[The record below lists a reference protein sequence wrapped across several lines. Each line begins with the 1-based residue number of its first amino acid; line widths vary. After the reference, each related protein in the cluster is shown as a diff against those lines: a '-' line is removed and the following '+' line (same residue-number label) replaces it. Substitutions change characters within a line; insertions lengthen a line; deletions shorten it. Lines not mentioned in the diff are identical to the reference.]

1 MRARRVIVSI
11 AAVALFVPASVFA
24 HHGAAAYDVGKKV
37 VLKGTVKE
45 WIYSNP
51 HCLLTVEVTGEDGQV
66 VRWIVEGQAPN
77 VVFPAGYR
85 KDTFTFGDQ
94 VTVTVE
100 PVKNGRPMGRIL
112 GAVTADG
119 KVLGAANSGA
129 ANSPSAGSSQQ

>member
-1 MRARRVIVSI
+1 MRT
-11 AAVALFVPASVFA
+11 ALFVALVAVVVGVLATAPLSA

-51 HCLLTVEVTGEDGQV
+51 HCLLTLEVAGEDGQV

-100 PVKNGRPMGRIL
+100 PVKNGRPLGRIL
-112 GAVTADG
+112 AAVTADG
-119 KVLGAANSGA
+119 KTLGAA
-129 ANSPSAGSSQQ
+129 SSQSTTPAVNQP

>member
-1 MRARRVIVSI
+1 MRT
-11 AAVALFVPASVFA
+11 ALFVAWVAVVGVFATAPLSA
-24 HHGAAAYDVGKKV
+24 HHGAAAFDVGKKV

-51 HCLLTVEVTGEDGQV
+51 HCLLTLEVTGEDGQM

-77 VVFPAGYR
+77 VVYPAGYR

-100 PVKNGRPMGRIL
+100 PVKNGRPLGRIL
-112 GAVTADG
+112 AAVTADG
-119 KVLGAANSGA
+119 KTLGAA
-129 ANSPSAGSSQQ
+129 SSQSTTPAVNQP